1 MQKRKIQLLKLFC
14 KHIKLILIIASLA
27 IISCN
32 PTKDLGEDQ
41 YLLVRNE
48 MKIEG
53 KKTKDLTRDD
63 LTQFIE
69 QNPNTKFLGIVRL
82 KMWLYKWAANGKNTG
97 FNQWIKEKLGEPPA
111 IFNRQMARSSVNQM
125 QGYLNNSGFFD
136 HSVHYKHKILK
147 RKKSIEADYIVN
159 PGNPYLINEI
169 SYNIPDTILADTLF
183 NHYKNRLVQKNQI
196 FNAYTLE
203 NERDKI
209 TNILRNHGYYAF
221 SKEYIFYEADT
232 GIGNYKLNL
241 ALNIKNKIS
250 SVNAKNND
258 IAEHEQYFFNK
269 IYIDTDYNP
278 LLSDQLNKDTI
289 NIKTPQYKDTSNK
302 NDYFFIY
309 TNRLKIKPKALTQAV
324 FINSDKPFNLNDI
337 QQTYKR
343 LTEIRLFNYANIQF
357 KLDTNKSGLKKN
369 YLNCQILLSRAKTQ
383 SFTIEAEGTNT
394 GGNLGVGGNIVYQ
407 NKNIFK
413 GAELLTLKL
422 KAAMEVQKLNNV
434 EGADYDPNFL
444 FFNTLEMGSE
454 ISLYFPRFMVPLNKS
469 FFSKDFKPKTTINA
483 GLNYQRRPKYTRYIS
498 NLSFGY
504 DWVSSPKIKHLF
516 FPFDFNI
523 VKVLPTPEFD
533 SILNNLTDMRLVNQY
548 SDHLIPG
555 LKYSFIFNNQDINKL
570 RNFTYFR
577 LNIETSGNLL
587 NLADHIIQAPRNKN
601 ENYTLFSIRY
611 AQFVKLDFDYR
622 YYIILDQYNR
632 IALRGIAGIGIP
644 YGNSEELPFEKGFYA
659 GGSNGIRAWR
669 FRTLGPGSY
678 KSNDGDFDR
687 MGDIKIEAN
696 AEYRFPIYRFLKGAF
711 FADAGNI
718 WLLEEDE
725 NFPGG
730 KFQLNNFFDKL
741 AMDLGLGIRFDFGF
755 FLFRIDGAIP
765 VRDPTMPSGNRWVF
779 NKIRWK
785 RLIWN
790 FGIGYPF

>member
-1 MQKRKIQLLKLFC
+1 
-14 KHIKLILIIASLA
+14 
-27 IISCN
+27 
-32 PTKDLGEDQ
+32 
-41 YLLVRNE
+41 

-69 QNPNTKFLGIVRL
+69 QKPNAKFLGIVRL
-82 KMWLYKWAANGKNTG
+82 KMWLYKWAANGKNSG
-97 FNQWIKEKLGEPPA
+97 FNNWIKEKLGEPPA
-111 IFNRQMARSSVNQM
+111 IFSHQMASGSVNQM
-125 QGYLNNSGFFD
+125 QGYLNNTGFFD
-136 HSVHYKHKILK
+136 NNVLYKHRVMKG
-147 RKKSIEADYIVN
+147 KKSVEVDYIVK
-159 PGNPYLINEI
+159 PGSPYLINKI
-169 SYNIPDTILADTLF
+169 SYKIPDTTLADTLF
-183 NHYKNRLVQKNQI
+183 KYYNNRLVHKNHV

-203 NERDKI
+203 DERDKI

-232 GIGNYKLNL
+232 SIGNHQLDL
-241 ALNIKNKIS
+241 TLNIKNKIS
-250 SVNAKNND
+250 SKNVKND
-258 IAEHEQYFFNK
+258 TVEKHEQYFFNK
-269 IYIDTDYNP
+269 IFINTDYNP
-278 LLSDQLNKDTI
+278 LLSDELKRDTI
-289 NIKTPQYKDTSNK
+289 NVKVPQYNDTTNK
-302 NDYFFIY
+302 NDYYFIY

-324 FINSDKPFNLNDI
+324 FINSGTPFNLKDI

-343 LTEIRLFNYANIQF
+343 LTEIRLFKYANIQF
-357 KLDTNKSGLKKN
+357 KSDTNKSRLNKN
-369 YLNCQILLSRAKTQ
+369 YLNCQILLSMAKTQ

-394 GGNLGVGGNIVYQ
+394 GGDLGVGGNIVYQ
-407 NKNIFK
+407 NKNIFR
-413 GAELLTLKL
+413 GAELLTLRL

-454 ISLYFPRFMVPLNKS
+454 ISLYFPRFLVPLNES
-469 FFSKDFKPKTTINA
+469 FFSKNFKPKTTINA
-483 GLNYQRRPKYTRYIS
+483 GINYQRRPNYTRYIS

-516 FPFDFNI
+516 FPFDFSI

-533 SILNNLTDMRLVNQY
+533 SILNSLTDMRLVNQY

-587 NLADHIIQAPRNKN
+587 NLADRIIQAPLNKN
-601 ENYTLFSIRY
+601 GNYTLFNIRY
-611 AQFVKLDFDYR
+611 AQFVKFDFDYR
-622 YYIILDQYNR
+622 YYIILGQDNR

-659 GGSNGIRAWR
+659 GGSNGMRAWR

-696 AEYRFPIYRFLKGAF
+696 AEYRFPIYRFFKGAF

-718 WLLEEDE
+718 WLLKEDK

-730 KFQLNNFFDKL
+730 KFRLNNFFDQF
-741 AMDLGLGIRFDFGF
+741 AMDLGLGLRFDFGF

-765 VRDPTMPSGNRWVF
+765 IRDPSMAPGNRWVF
-779 NKIRWK
+779 NKMRLK
-785 RLIWN
+785 RLVWN